1 MKTEKPPH
9 YESSRDEVL
18 ARYEHGIMTLLFILA
33 TASAALIIWLGWI
46 FLSWGE

>member
-9 YESSRDEVL
+9 YDSSRDEVL

-33 TASAALIIWLGWI
+33 AASVALIIWIGWI